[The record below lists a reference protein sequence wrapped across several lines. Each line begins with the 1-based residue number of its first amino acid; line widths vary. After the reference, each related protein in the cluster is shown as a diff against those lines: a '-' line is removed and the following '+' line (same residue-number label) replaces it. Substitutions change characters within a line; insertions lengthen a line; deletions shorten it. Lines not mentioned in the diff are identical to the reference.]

1 MQPYCTIVMYAN
13 LVIIH
18 AIIHQRAMYMT
29 YGYDQ
34 FWSQMQLMEHVSLF
48 LDENNAKSCPNEKMN
63 MSIVVG

>member
-34 FWSQMQLMEHVSLF
+34 F
-48 LDENNAKSCPNEKMN
+48 
-63 MSIVVG
+63 